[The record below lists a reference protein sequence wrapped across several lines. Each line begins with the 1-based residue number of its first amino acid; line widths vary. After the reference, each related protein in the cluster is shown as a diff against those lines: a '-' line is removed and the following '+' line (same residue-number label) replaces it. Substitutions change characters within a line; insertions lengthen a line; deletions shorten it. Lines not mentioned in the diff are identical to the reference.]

1 MGGALMVSKYNPKN
15 FIFAFVKRIDEDDIV
30 AFAYQLTYSL
40 LLAVFPF
47 LIFLFTLIGYS
58 DLDSRAILSTLDSSL
73 PDNVFNLIND
83 VVTDIVENQR
93 SGLMSLSVFLS
104 IYAASGGFRAFMKG
118 TNKAMG
124 LKDER
129 SLPLKY
135 LFSIFWVILFA
146 LTILLALIGIVF
158 GQQLLDLASYYFPNL
173 PFEGLIELLRIILP
187 ISFIFILILAF
198 YIFVPAK
205 KVKLRHAFPG
215 AIFST
220 FTWTLFTLIFQKY
233 VDNFANYSRFYGAL
247 GAVIALMLWLLL
259 TSLILLLGVELN
271 AMLIERKNI
280 EDPFMYPIKKVK
292 QKLRR

>member
-1 MGGALMVSKYNPKN
+1 MVKINSPKKFLLALL
-15 FIFAFVKRIDEDDIV
+15 KRIDEDNIV
-30 AFAYQLTYSL
+30 AFAYQLTYSF

-58 DLDSRAILSTLDSSL
+58 DLDSSAILSTLDSSL
-73 PDNVFNLIND
+73 PDNVFNMIND
-83 VVTDIVENQR
+83 IVTDIVDSQR
-93 SGLMSLSVFLS
+93 GGLMSLSVFLS

-118 TNKAMG
+118 TNKALG
-124 LKDER
+124 ISDER
-129 SLPLKY
+129 FLPLKY
-135 LFSIFWVILFA
+135 LLSIFWVILFA

-158 GQQLLDLASYYFPNL
+158 GQQLLDLASYYFPGL
-173 PFEGLIELLRIILP
+173 PFEGLIKLLRIILP
-187 ISFIFILILAF
+187 VSFIFILILAF

-205 KVKLRHAFPG
+205 KVKFRHAFPG

-220 FTWTLFTLIFQKY
+220 FTWTVFTLVFQKY

-271 AMLIERKNI
+271 AMLIETKNI
-280 EDPFMYPIKKVK
+280 DDPFMYPVKNIKRR
-292 QKLRR
+292 LRR

>member
-1 MGGALMVSKYNPKN
+1 MVKINSPKKFLLALL
-15 FIFAFVKRIDEDDIV
+15 KRIDEDNIV

-58 DLDSRAILSTLDSSL
+58 DLDSSAILSTLDSSL
-73 PDNVFNLIND
+73 PDNVFNMIND
-83 VVTDIVENQR
+83 IVTDIVDSQR
-93 SGLMSLSVFLS
+93 GGLMSLSVFLS

-118 TNKAMG
+118 TNKALG
-124 LKDER
+124 ISDER
-129 SLPLKY
+129 FLPLKY
-135 LFSIFWVILFA
+135 LLSIFWVILFA

-158 GQQLLDLASYYFPNL
+158 GQQLLDLASYYFPGL
-173 PFEGLIELLRIILP
+173 PFEGLIKLLRIILP
-187 ISFIFILILAF
+187 VSFIFILILAF

-205 KVKLRHAFPG
+205 KVKFRHAFPG

-220 FTWTLFTLIFQKY
+220 FTWTVFTLVFQKY

-271 AMLIERKNI
+271 AMLIETKNI
-280 EDPFMYPIKKVK
+280 DDPFMYPVKNIKRR
-292 QKLRR
+292 LRR

>member
-1 MGGALMVSKYNPKN
+1 MVKINSPKKFLLALL
-15 FIFAFVKRIDEDDIV
+15 KRIDEDNIV

-58 DLDSRAILSTLDSSL
+58 DLDSSAILSTLDSSL
-73 PDNVFNLIND
+73 PDNVFNMIND
-83 VVTDIVENQR
+83 LVTDIVDSQR
-93 SGLMSLSVFLS
+93 GGLMSFSVFLS
-104 IYAASGGFRAFMKG
+104 VYSAAGGFRAFMKG
-118 TNKAMG
+118 TNKALG
-124 LKDER
+124 INDER

-135 LFSIFWVILFA
+135 LLSIFWVVLFA

-158 GQQLLDLASYYFPNL
+158 GQQLLDLASYYFPKL
-173 PFEGLIELLRIILP
+173 PFEGLVDLLRVILP
-187 ISFIFILILAF
+187 VVFIFMLILAF

-205 KVKLRHAFPG
+205 KVKFRYAFPG

-220 FTWTLFTLIFQKY
+220 FTWTVFTLVFQKY

-271 AMLIERKNI
+271 AMLIETKNI
-280 EDPFMYPIKKVK
+280 DDPFMYPVKNIK
-292 QKLRR
+292 QRLRR